1 MPGIHSSLPAV
12 QLAAFWPPK
21 APAMLSGIKVSISL
35 VLFSLCVLCVCGSGC
50 VFGIDLIRKPFRS
63 ARNTNTK
70 ISLANIENSVIWSI
84 ATSTTYNTN
93 WIRSLQIPLFHCAF
107 NRKNNIDKTALSFA
121 WIQFSQLNLV
131 GLPSTSCGI
140 VLLFKKLYV
149 GVMLI
154 RWV

>member
-35 VLFSLCVLCVCGSGC
+35 VLFSLCFVCVCGGGC

-63 ARNTNTK
+63 ARNTNTE
-70 ISLANIENSVIWSI
+70 ISLASIENSVIWST
-84 ATSTTYNTN
+84 ATSNNTQHK
-93 WIRSLQIPLFHCAF
+93 LDPLVPNSPNCAF

-140 VLLFKKLYV
+140 VLLFKK
-149 GVMLI
+149 
-154 RWV
+154 